1 MLKQL
6 ERHPNANAVLAP
18 ALERDGR
25 PSHAYLFHGPG
36 GSGKRRLAREIAARL
51 LAQGAADEASAHARA
66 LAGTHPDLTWVVPS
80 GAHEILVSDID
91 EPVVAAASKTPFES
105 SRRVFVIES
114 ADQLGD
120 QSANRMLKTLEEPAS
135 FVHIILITDRLADV
149 LPTIRSRCLL
159 VRFEAPPVR
168 EIAEDLVSSGV
179 ETDTAQAYARLSLG
193 DAGVARELATA
204 EGGLLRERA
213 QELVRQALAGEASAT
228 TPWSGLLEAVK
239 ARGERVSAELLEQAA
254 AEIAMYP
261 RKERK
266 RVEGEWNDRVK
277 RGRRRVETGAL
288 DLALSLAE
296 TWLLDLAAL
305 AWGAGDLVRN
315 SDRVA
320 LLQADAGVGMGA
332 DAQALR
338 AAVELIEDTRLRL
351 PLNVSEGSGL
361 RGADLPCRA
370 RARGVAEPD
379 ASGLHPQP

>member
-18 ALERDGR
+18 ALERGGR
-25 PSHAYLFHGPG
+25 PSHAYLFYGPG
-36 GSGKRRLAREIAARL
+36 GSGKRQLAREIAATL

-120 QSANRMLKTLEEPAS
+120 QAANRMLKTLEEPAS
-135 FVHIILITDRLADV
+135 FVHMILITDRLAEV
-149 LPTIRSRCLL
+149 LPTIRSRCQV
-159 VRFEAPPVR
+159 VRFDAPSAQ
-168 EIAEDLVSSGV
+168 EIAQDLAGAGLAT
-179 ETDTAQAYARLSLG
+179 ETATAYARLSLG
-193 DAGVARELATA
+193 DADVAHELATP
-204 EGGLLRERA
+204 EGMLLRDRA
-213 QELVRQALAGEASAT
+213 QEFVRRALAGEATSTA
-228 TPWSGLLEAVK
+228 PWTGLLEAVK
-239 ARGERVSAELLEQAA
+239 ARGERVSAELGERAA

-261 RKERK
+261 RKEQR
-266 RVEGEWNDRVK
+266 RVEGEWADRVK
-277 RGRRRVETGAL
+277 RGRRRTETGAL

-296 TWLLDLAAL
+296 TWLLDLASL

-320 LLQADAGVGMGA
+320 LLEADAVVGGGREP
-332 DAQALR
+332 QALR

-351 PLNVSEGSGL
+351 PLNVSE
-361 RGADLPCRA
+361 DLACEALAYRLERVLA
-370 RARGVAEPD
+370 G
-379 ASGLHPQP
+379 